1 MRSELHS
8 SRQREDTRDALRPCT
23 TRDYS
28 STYSEEGGQ
37 NDQLLRQCAQLA
49 THSNVGR
56 TGAVARE
63 DSKPAM
69 AVTSLKLLSID
80 PLFDVP
86 RTCEHLSASHPIH
99 VAAVFSGTLHR
110 LWMCL

>member
-8 SRQREDTRDALRPCT
+8 SRQREDTREALLPCAT
-23 TRDYS
+23 KDFS

-37 NDQLLRQCAQLA
+37 NDQLLWHCAQLA
-49 THSNVGR
+49 THSDVGR

-80 PLFDVP
+80 PLFDLP
-86 RTCEHLSASHPIH
+86 RTCGHLPASHPIH
-99 VAAVFSGTLHR
+99 LAAVFSGTLHR

>member
-1 MRSELHS
+1 MWDKYQATEMLRSEEALWCAPNS
-8 SRQREDTRDALRPCT
+8 TALASEKTQREALRPCA

-37 NDQLLRQCAQLA
+37 NDQLHWQCAQLA
-49 THSNVGR
+49 ATHSDVGR

-69 AVTSLKLLSID
+69 AVTSLNLS
-80 PLFDVP
+80 PK
-86 RTCEHLSASHPIH
+86 IH
-99 VAAVFSGTLHR
+99 
-110 LWMCL
+110 